1 MKKKCRKTLKSKGL
15 EKNAEVWTVGLHCIF
30 RVFDNSPDHWKIEGC
45 NYRTAFCA
53 YCDYRTIVN
62 EAF

>member
-1 MKKKCRKTLKSKGL
+1 LKSKGL